1 MQSKS
6 SEYWDYVR
14 ILREELVPAT
24 GCTEPIALA
33 YAAARAREA
42 LGAMPAAVRVEVS
55 GNILKNAKSVVVPN
69 TGGLKGVEAAVAAG
83 IVAGDAARA
92 LEVLAGVTEEDKP
105 RIREYRETADIRVI
119 PYEGDLVFSIRMD
132 VFAGGSR
139 AGVVIEQ
146 YHTNV
151 VRIEKDGETL
161 FRAGDSTGGAAVPDR
176 VALNVRDIV
185 EFADVADLA
194 DIQDIVGR
202 QIEIN
207 SAIAADGLE
216 NPWGANIGKVLLEAY
231 GNGVSIR
238 AKALAAAGADA
249 RMGGCEKPVVIL
261 SGSGNQ
267 SLAASLPIVAYAEAL
282 RAPRDRLL
290 RAVALADLLVVH
302 QKAGIGRL
310 SAFCGAISAGCATGA
325 GVAYLEGGGYDAV
338 AHTIVNALAIVS
350 GIVCDGAKPSCAAK
364 IAAAVDAGILGWN
377 MYRNGQEFC
386 GGDGIIT
393 KGADNTIANVG
404 RMASKGMRETDREI
418 LRIMVEC

>member
-1 MQSKS
+1 MQSKNKT
-6 SEYWDYVR
+6 YWDYVR

-42 LGAMPAAVRVEVS
+42 LGALPSAVGVEVS

-69 TGGLKGVEAAVAAG
+69 TGGLRGVEAAVAAG
-83 IVAGDAARA
+83 IAAGDAGAA
-92 LEVLAGVTEEDKP
+92 LEVLAGVTGEDQH
-105 RIREYRETADIRVI
+105 RIREYRATADIRVT
-119 PYEGDLVFSIRMD
+119 PYEGDLVFYINVEVATEHSSAR
-132 VFAGGSR
+132 
-139 AGVVIEQ
+139 VVVEQ

-151 VRIEKDGETL
+151 VLIEKDGVTL
-161 FRAGDSTGGAAVPDR
+161 FRADEATGGGAG
-176 VALNVRDIV
+176 VARATLNVRDIV
-185 EFADVADLA
+185 SFADAVDPR
-194 DIQDIVGR
+194 DIQDSVGR
-202 QIEIN
+202 QIEVN
-207 SAIAADGLE
+207 SAIAAEGLAHD
-216 NPWGANIGKVLLEAY
+216 WGANIGKVLLQACADDA
-231 GNGVSIR
+231 GTQ

-249 RMGGCEKPVVIL
+249 RMGGCDKPVIIL
-261 SGSGNQ
+261 CGSGNQ
-267 SLAASLPIVAYAEAL
+267 SLAASLPVVAYAQAL
-282 RAPRDRLL
+282 EAPRDKLL

-310 SAFCGAISAGCATGA
+310 SAFCGAINAGCAAGA
-325 GVAYLEGGGYDAV
+325 GIAYLEGGGHDAV

-364 IAAAVDAGILGWN
+364 IASAVDAGILGWN

-386 GGDGIIT
+386 DGDGIIK

-418 LRIMVEC
+418 LRIMTEC